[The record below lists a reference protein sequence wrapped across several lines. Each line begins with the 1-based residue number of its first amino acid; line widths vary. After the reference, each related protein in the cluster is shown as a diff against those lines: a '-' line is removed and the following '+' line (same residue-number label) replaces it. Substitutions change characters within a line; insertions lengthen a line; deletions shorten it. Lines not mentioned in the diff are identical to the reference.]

1 MITTTKGTKMSKTK
15 QDTPVKRI
23 TVKIE
28 TEYAAHLFD
37 ASSTMSDEELKF
49 KAATDFIQDIKRDVE
64 NNFLHKNVQISIKN

>member
-1 MITTTKGTKMSKTK
+1 MSKIK

-37 ASSTMSDEELKF
+37 ASNTLSDEELKF
-49 KAATDFIQDIKRDVE
+49 EATKDFIQDIQRDVE
-64 NNFLHKNVQISIKN
+64 NNFLHKNVQIYIKN